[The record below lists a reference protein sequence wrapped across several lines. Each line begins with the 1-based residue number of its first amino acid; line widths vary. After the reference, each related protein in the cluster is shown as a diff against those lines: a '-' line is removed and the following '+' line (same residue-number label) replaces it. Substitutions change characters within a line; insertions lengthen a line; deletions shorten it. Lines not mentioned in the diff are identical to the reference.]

1 MLYFLRAKVAFFFQ
15 TDAFLSF
22 FYLQVSKNNCTFA
35 DVIELNR
42 HIEILLLSS
51 DCVIVPDL
59 GGFMTHHVDARYD
72 DEDNMFVPPL
82 RTLGF
87 NPQLTMNDSLLA
99 QSYIEAYDINYPEAI
114 RRIEAEV
121 TELKQQLYNDGFYEM
136 TGIGILSLNEDRH
149 IVFEPCEA
157 GLLTPS
163 LYGLGA
169 FEMLPL
175 DEKTNSQIVQVATQV
190 PLTNNDS
197 TQSIRTTTKDGEKA
211 IIVKMSWLRN
221 AAIAAAIIIFLL
233 FTPTIINNIGT
244 ETQQPSMSEVDLL
257 PLPNKTVEP
266 KKLDTSAVNIKHD
279 SIETPAVEENVSSA
293 DTTKIESANTNALK
307 AEAIAKTTP
316 EPITEKETGY
326 CLVLA
331 SQVAQQGAEN
341 LVSQM
346 KQHGYED
353 TRININ
359 KNVRRVIYGH
369 YPSQD
374 AAYQALNKL
383 RNSSS
388 DFDEAWVY
396 KIN

>member
-1 MLYFLRAKVAFFFQ
+1 M
-15 TDAFLSF
+15 
-22 FYLQVSKNNCTFA
+22 QVSKNNCTFA

-136 TGIGILSLNEDRH
+136 TGIGVLSLNEDRH

-175 DEKTNSQIVQVATQV
+175 DDKTNSQVVQVATQL
-190 PLTNNDS
+190 PITNDS

-244 ETQQPSMSEVDLL
+244 ERQQPSMSEVDLL
-257 PLPNKTVEP
+257 PLPNKTAEP

-279 SIETPAVEENVSSA
+279 SIETPAAEENISPA
-293 DTTKIESANTNALK
+293 DTTKIESVEENAAK
-307 AEAIAKTTP
+307 AEVIAKTTS
-316 EPITEKETGY
+316 EPIAEKEAGY

-353 TRININ
+353 TRVNIN
-359 KNVRRVIYGH
+359 KNVRRVVYGH

-388 DFDEAWVY
+388 NFDEAWVY

>member
-1 MLYFLRAKVAFFFQ
+1 M
-15 TDAFLSF
+15 
-22 FYLQVSKNNCTFA
+22 QVSKNNCTFA

-136 TGIGILSLNEDRH
+136 TGIGVLSLNEDRH

-175 DEKTNSQIVQVATQV
+175 DEKTNSQIVQVATQL
-190 PLTNNDS
+190 PITDDS
-197 TQSIRTTTKDGEKA
+197 TKSIRTTTKDGEKA

-307 AEAIAKTTP
+307 AEAIAKTTS
-316 EPITEKETGY
+316 EPIAEKETGY

-341 LVSQM
+341 LVTQM

-353 TRININ
+353 TRVNIN
-359 KNVRRVIYGH
+359 KNVRRVVYGH

>member
-1 MLYFLRAKVAFFFQ
+1 M
-15 TDAFLSF
+15 
-22 FYLQVSKNNCTFA
+22 QVSKNNCTFA

-136 TGIGILSLNEDRH
+136 TGIGVLSLNEDRH

-175 DEKTNSQIVQVATQV
+175 DEKTNSQIVQVATQL
-190 PLTNNDS
+190 PITDDS
-197 TQSIRTTTKDGEKA
+197 TKSIRTTTKDGEKA
-211 IIVKMSWLRN
+211 IIVKMSWLCN
-221 AAIAAAIIIFLL
+221 ATIAAAIIIFLL
-233 FTPTIINNIGT
+233 LTPTIINNIGT

-257 PLPNKTVEP
+257 PLPNKAVEP

-307 AEAIAKTTP
+307 AEAIAKTIP

-353 TRININ
+353 TRVNIN
-359 KNVRRVIYGH
+359 RNVRRVVYGH

>member
-1 MLYFLRAKVAFFFQ
+1 M
-15 TDAFLSF
+15 
-22 FYLQVSKNNCTFA
+22 QVSKNNCTFA

-136 TGIGILSLNEDRH
+136 TGIGVLSLNEDRH

-257 PLPNKTVEP
+257 PLPNKAVEP

-353 TRININ
+353 TRVNIN
-359 KNVRRVIYGH
+359 RNVRRVVYGH

>member
-1 MLYFLRAKVAFFFQ
+1 M
-15 TDAFLSF
+15 
-22 FYLQVSKNNCTFA
+22 QVSKNNCTFA

-136 TGIGILSLNEDRH
+136 TGIGVLSLNEDRH

-307 AEAIAKTTP
+307 AEAIAKTTS
-316 EPITEKETGY
+316 EPIAEKETSY

-341 LVSQM
+341 LVTQM

-353 TRININ
+353 TRVNIN
-359 KNVRRVIYGH
+359 KNVRRVVYGH

>member
-1 MLYFLRAKVAFFFQ
+1 MR
-15 TDAFLSF
+15 
-22 FYLQVSKNNCTFA
+22 VSKNNSTFA

-72 DEDNMFVPPL
+72 EEDNMFVPPL

-99 QSYIEAYDINYPEAI
+99 QSYVEAYDINYPEAV

-121 TELKQQLYNDGFYEM
+121 TELKQQLNNEGFYEM
-136 TGIGILSLNEDRH
+136 TGIGMLTLNEDRR

-175 DEKTNSQIVQVATQV
+175 REEKKGIADKNATLVSIDNGKQ
-190 PLTNNDS
+190 PL
-197 TQSIRTTTKDGEKA
+197 RTTTKDGEKA
-211 IIVKMSWLRN
+211 IVVKLSWVRN
-221 AAIAAAIIIFLL
+221 AAAMAAAIIVLL
-233 FTPTIINNIGT
+233 ILAPTLLNRHNA
-244 ETQQPSMSEVDLL
+244 ESQQPEMSKVDLL
-257 PLPNKTVEP
+257 PLPNKNVEP
-266 KKLDTSAVNIKHD
+266 KKLDTSTVNIKHD
-279 SIETPAVEENVSSA
+279 SIEQTSTEQTVATPDSA
-293 DTTKIESANTNALK
+293 QHATVAKSTPDAPKTQK
-307 AEAIAKTTP
+307 APEADA
-316 EPITEKETGY
+316 EKDKAYY

-341 LVSQM
+341 LVSKM
-346 KQHGYED
+346 RQHGFEN

-359 KNVRRVIYGH
+359 KQVRRVVYGQ
-369 YPSQD
+369 Y
-374 AAYQALNKL
+374 ATETEAYQALQKL
-383 RNSSS
+383 HNASS
-388 DFDEAWVY
+388 DFEEAWVY
-396 KIN
+396 KTK

>member
-1 MLYFLRAKVAFFFQ
+1 M
-15 TDAFLSF
+15 
-22 FYLQVSKNNCTFA
+22 QVSKNNCTFA

-136 TGIGILSLNEDRH
+136 TGIGVLSLNEDRH

-353 TRININ
+353 TRVNIN

>member
-1 MLYFLRAKVAFFFQ
+1 M
-15 TDAFLSF
+15 
-22 FYLQVSKNNCTFA
+22 QVSKNNCTFA

-136 TGIGILSLNEDRH
+136 TGIGVLSLNEDRH

-175 DEKTNSQIVQVATQV
+175 DEKTNSQIVQVATQL
-190 PLTNNDS
+190 PITDDS
-197 TQSIRTTTKDGEKA
+197 TKSIRTTTKDGEKA

-307 AEAIAKTTP
+307 AEAIAKTTS
-316 EPITEKETGY
+316 EPIAEKETGY

-353 TRININ
+353 TRVNIN
-359 KNVRRVIYGH
+359 RNVRRVVYGH

>member
-1 MLYFLRAKVAFFFQ
+1 M
-15 TDAFLSF
+15 
-22 FYLQVSKNNCTFA
+22 QVSKNNCTFA

-136 TGIGILSLNEDRH
+136 TGIGVLSLNEDRH

>member
-1 MLYFLRAKVAFFFQ
+1 M
-15 TDAFLSF
+15 
-22 FYLQVSKNNCTFA
+22 QVSKNNCTFA

-136 TGIGILSLNEDRH
+136 TGIGVLSLNEDRH

-307 AEAIAKTTP
+307 AEAIAKTTS
-316 EPITEKETGY
+316 EPIAEKKTGY

-353 TRININ
+353 TRVNIN
-359 KNVRRVIYGH
+359 RNVRRVVYGH

>member
-1 MLYFLRAKVAFFFQ
+1 M
-15 TDAFLSF
+15 
-22 FYLQVSKNNCTFA
+22 QVSKNNCTFA

-136 TGIGILSLNEDRH
+136 TGIGVLSLNEDRH

-175 DEKTNSQIVQVATQV
+175 DEKTNSQIVQVATQL
-190 PLTNNDS
+190 PITDDS
-197 TQSIRTTTKDGEKA
+197 TKSIRTTTKDGEKA

-307 AEAIAKTTP
+307 AEAIAKTTS
-316 EPITEKETGY
+316 EPIAEKETGY

-353 TRININ
+353 TRVNIN

>member
-1 MLYFLRAKVAFFFQ
+1 M
-15 TDAFLSF
+15 
-22 FYLQVSKNNCTFA
+22 QVSKNNCTFA

-136 TGIGILSLNEDRH
+136 TGIGVLSLNEDRH

-257 PLPNKTVEP
+257 PLPNKAVEP

>member
-1 MLYFLRAKVAFFFQ
+1 M
-15 TDAFLSF
+15 
-22 FYLQVSKNNCTFA
+22 QVSKNNCTFA

-136 TGIGILSLNEDRH
+136 TGIGVLSLNEDRH

-175 DEKTNSQIVQVATQV
+175 DEKTNSQIVQVATQL
-190 PLTNNDS
+190 PITDDS
-197 TQSIRTTTKDGEKA
+197 TKSIRTTTKNGEKA

-257 PLPNKTVEP
+257 PLPNKAVEP

-293 DTTKIESANTNALK
+293 DTTKTESADTNALK
-307 AEAIAKTTP
+307 AEAIAKTIP

-353 TRININ
+353 TRVNIN

>member
-1 MLYFLRAKVAFFFQ
+1 M
-15 TDAFLSF
+15 
-22 FYLQVSKNNCTFA
+22 QVSKNNCTFA

-136 TGIGILSLNEDRH
+136 TGIGVLSLNEDRH

-293 DTTKIESANTNALK
+293 DTTKIESADTNALK
-307 AEAIAKTTP
+307 AEAIAKTIP

-353 TRININ
+353 TRVNIN

>member
-1 MLYFLRAKVAFFFQ
+1 M
-15 TDAFLSF
+15 
-22 FYLQVSKNNCTFA
+22 QVSKNNCTFA

-136 TGIGILSLNEDRH
+136 TGIGVLSLNEDRH

-307 AEAIAKTTP
+307 AEAIAKTTS
-316 EPITEKETGY
+316 EPIAEKETGY

-353 TRININ
+353 TRVNIN
-359 KNVRRVIYGH
+359 RNVRRVVYGH

>member
-1 MLYFLRAKVAFFFQ
+1 M
-15 TDAFLSF
+15 
-22 FYLQVSKNNCTFA
+22 QVSKNNCTFA

-136 TGIGILSLNEDRH
+136 TGIGVLSLNEDRH

-175 DEKTNSQIVQVATQV
+175 DEKTNSQIVQVATQL
-190 PLTNNDS
+190 PITDDS
-197 TQSIRTTTKDGEKA
+197 TKSIRTTTKDGEKA

-307 AEAIAKTTP
+307 AEAIAKTTS
-316 EPITEKETGY
+316 EPIAEKETSY

-341 LVSQM
+341 LVTQM

-353 TRININ
+353 TRVNIN
-359 KNVRRVIYGH
+359 KNVRRVVYGH

-374 AAYQALNKL
+374 VAYQALNKL

>member
-1 MLYFLRAKVAFFFQ
+1 M
-15 TDAFLSF
+15 
-22 FYLQVSKNNCTFA
+22 QVSKNNCTFA

-136 TGIGILSLNEDRH
+136 TGIGVLSLNEDRH

-257 PLPNKTVEP
+257 PLPNKAVEP

-279 SIETPAVEENVSSA
+279 SIETPAAEENVSPA
-293 DTTKIESANTNALK
+293 DTTKIESADTNALK

>member
-1 MLYFLRAKVAFFFQ
+1 M
-15 TDAFLSF
+15 
-22 FYLQVSKNNCTFA
+22 QVSKNNCTFA

-136 TGIGILSLNEDRH
+136 TGIGVLSLNEDRH

-257 PLPNKTVEP
+257 PLPNKAVEP

-307 AEAIAKTTP
+307 AEAIAKTTS
-316 EPITEKETGY
+316 EPIAEKETGY

-353 TRININ
+353 TRVNIN
-359 KNVRRVIYGH
+359 RNVRRVVYGH

>member
-1 MLYFLRAKVAFFFQ
+1 M
-15 TDAFLSF
+15 
-22 FYLQVSKNNCTFA
+22 QVSKNNCTFA

-136 TGIGILSLNEDRH
+136 TGIGVLSLNEDRH

-175 DEKTNSQIVQVATQV
+175 DEKTNSQIVQVATQL
-190 PLTNNDS
+190 PITDDS
-197 TQSIRTTTKDGEKA
+197 TKSIRTTTKDGEKA

-257 PLPNKTVEP
+257 PLPNKAVEP

-307 AEAIAKTTP
+307 AEAIAKTTS
-316 EPITEKETGY
+316 EPIAEKETGY

-353 TRININ
+353 TRVNIN
-359 KNVRRVIYGH
+359 KNVRRVVYGH

>member
-1 MLYFLRAKVAFFFQ
+1 
-15 TDAFLSF
+15 
-22 FYLQVSKNNCTFA
+22 LQVSKNNCTFA

-136 TGIGILSLNEDRH
+136 TGIGVLSLNEDRH

-307 AEAIAKTTP
+307 AEAIAKTTS
-316 EPITEKETGY
+316 EPIAEKETGY

-353 TRININ
+353 TRVNIN
-359 KNVRRVIYGH
+359 RNVRRVVYGH

>member
-1 MLYFLRAKVAFFFQ
+1 M
-15 TDAFLSF
+15 
-22 FYLQVSKNNCTFA
+22 QVSKNNCTFA

-307 AEAIAKTTP
+307 AEAIAKTTS
-316 EPITEKETGY
+316 EPIAEKETGY

-341 LVSQM
+341 LVSKM

-353 TRININ
+353 TRVNIN
-359 KNVRRVIYGH
+359 RNVRRVVYGH

>member
-1 MLYFLRAKVAFFFQ
+1 M
-15 TDAFLSF
+15 
-22 FYLQVSKNNCTFA
+22 QVSKNNCTFA

-136 TGIGILSLNEDRH
+136 TGIGVLSLNEDRH

-175 DEKTNSQIVQVATQV
+175 DEKTNSQIVQVATQL
-190 PLTNNDS
+190 PITDDS
-197 TQSIRTTTKDGEKA
+197 TKSIRTTTKDGEKA

-221 AAIAAAIIIFLL
+221 ATIAAAIIIFLL
-233 FTPTIINNIGT
+233 LTPTIINNIGT

-257 PLPNKTVEP
+257 PLPNKAVEP

-293 DTTKIESANTNALK
+293 DTTKTESADTNALK
-307 AEAIAKTTP
+307 AEAIAKTIP

-353 TRININ
+353 TRVNIN

>member
-1 MLYFLRAKVAFFFQ
+1 M
-15 TDAFLSF
+15 
-22 FYLQVSKNNCTFA
+22 QVSKNNCTFA

-121 TELKQQLYNDGFYEM
+121 TELKQHLYNDGFYEM
-136 TGIGILSLNEDRH
+136 TGIGVLSLNEDRH

-197 TQSIRTTTKDGEKA
+197 TQSIRTT

-244 ETQQPSMSEVDLL
+244 ETQQLSMSEVDLL

-307 AEAIAKTTP
+307 AEAIAKTTS
-316 EPITEKETGY
+316 EPIAEKETGY

-353 TRININ
+353 TRVNIN
-359 KNVRRVIYGH
+359 KNVRRVVYGH

>member
-1 MLYFLRAKVAFFFQ
+1 M
-15 TDAFLSF
+15 
-22 FYLQVSKNNCTFA
+22 QVSKNNCTFA

-136 TGIGILSLNEDRH
+136 TGIGVLSLNEDRH

-175 DEKTNSQIVQVATQV
+175 DEKTNSQIVQVATQL
-190 PLTNNDS
+190 PITDDS
-197 TQSIRTTTKDGEKA
+197 TKSIRTTTKDGEKA

-279 SIETPAVEENVSSA
+279 SIETPTVEENVSSA

-307 AEAIAKTTP
+307 AEAIAKTTS
-316 EPITEKETGY
+316 EPIAEKETGY

-353 TRININ
+353 TRVNIN
-359 KNVRRVIYGH
+359 RNVRRVVYGH

>member
-1 MLYFLRAKVAFFFQ
+1 M
-15 TDAFLSF
+15 
-22 FYLQVSKNNCTFA
+22 QVSKKKCTFA

-136 TGIGILSLNEDRH
+136 TGIGVLSLNEDRH

-197 TQSIRTTTKDGEKA
+197 TKSIRTTTKDGEKA

-307 AEAIAKTTP
+307 AEAIAKTTS
-316 EPITEKETGY
+316 EPIAEKETGY

-353 TRININ
+353 TRVNIN
-359 KNVRRVIYGH
+359 RNVRRVVYGH

>member
-1 MLYFLRAKVAFFFQ
+1 M
-15 TDAFLSF
+15 
-22 FYLQVSKNNCTFA
+22 QVSKNNCTFA

-136 TGIGILSLNEDRH
+136 TGIGVLSLNEDRH

-175 DEKTNSQIVQVATQV
+175 DEKTNSQIVQVATQL
-190 PLTNNDS
+190 PITDDS
-197 TQSIRTTTKDGEKA
+197 TKSIRTTTKDGEKA

-307 AEAIAKTTP
+307 AEAIAKTTS
-316 EPITEKETGY
+316 EPIAEKETGY

-353 TRININ
+353 TRVNIN
-359 KNVRRVIYGH
+359 KNVRRVVYGH

>member
-1 MLYFLRAKVAFFFQ
+1 M
-15 TDAFLSF
+15 
-22 FYLQVSKNNCTFA
+22 QVSKNNCTFA

-136 TGIGILSLNEDRH
+136 TGIGVLSLNEDRH

-257 PLPNKTVEP
+257 PLPNKAVEP

-307 AEAIAKTTP
+307 AEAIAKTTS
-316 EPITEKETGY
+316 EPIAEKETGY

-353 TRININ
+353 TRINN

>member
-1 MLYFLRAKVAFFFQ
+1 M
-15 TDAFLSF
+15 
-22 FYLQVSKNNCTFA
+22 QVSKNNCTFA

-136 TGIGILSLNEDRH
+136 TGIGVLSLNEDRH

-307 AEAIAKTTP
+307 AEAIAKTTS
-316 EPITEKETGY
+316 EPIAEKETGY

-353 TRININ
+353 TRVNIN

>member
-1 MLYFLRAKVAFFFQ
+1 M
-15 TDAFLSF
+15 
-22 FYLQVSKNNCTFA
+22 QVSKNNCTFA

-72 DEDNMFVPPL
+72 DEDNMFVTPL

-121 TELKQQLYNDGFYEM
+121 TELKQHLYNDGFYEM
-136 TGIGILSLNEDRH
+136 TGIGVLSLNEDRH

-244 ETQQPSMSEVDLL
+244 ETQQLSMSEVDLL

-307 AEAIAKTTP
+307 AEAIAKTTS
-316 EPITEKETGY
+316 EPIAEKETGY

-353 TRININ
+353 TRVNIN
-359 KNVRRVIYGH
+359 KNVRRVVYGH

>member
-1 MLYFLRAKVAFFFQ
+1 M
-15 TDAFLSF
+15 
-22 FYLQVSKNNCTFA
+22 QVSKNNCTFA

-136 TGIGILSLNEDRH
+136 TGIGVLSLNEDRH

-175 DEKTNSQIVQVATQV
+175 DEKTNSQIVQVATQL
-190 PLTNNDS
+190 PITDDS
-197 TQSIRTTTKDGEKA
+197 TKSIRTTTKDGEKA

-257 PLPNKTVEP
+257 PLPNKAVEP

-293 DTTKIESANTNALK
+293 DTTKTESADTNALK
-307 AEAIAKTTP
+307 AEAIAKTTS
-316 EPITEKETGY
+316 EPIAEKETGY

-353 TRININ
+353 TRVNIN
-359 KNVRRVIYGH
+359 RNVRRVVYGH

>member
-1 MLYFLRAKVAFFFQ
+1 LLYFLRAKVAFFFQ

-136 TGIGILSLNEDRH
+136 TGIGVLSLNEDRH

-307 AEAIAKTTP
+307 AEAIAKTTS
-316 EPITEKETGY
+316 EPIAEKETGY
-326 CLVLA
+326 SLVLA

-353 TRININ
+353 TRVNIN
-359 KNVRRVIYGH
+359 RNVRRVVYGH